1 MFGYVI
7 GICNYRGGGGGGIN
21 IEDFFKVV
29 VNII

>member
-7 GICNYRGGGGGGIN
+7 GIRNYRGGVIN